1 MAPRRT
7 PPAGKAPHHI
17 IILAME
23 EEGMDTSLSAWPSLR
38 AMTMRGNVVM
48 LLAAKGP
55 DRRNISPKS
64 DAIGD
69 ADVCC

>member
-1 MAPRRT
+1 MKESEAHGRRRD
-7 PPAGKAPHHI
+7 G
-17 IILAME
+17 E
-23 EEGMDTSLSAWPSLR
+23 
-38 AMTMRGNVVM
+38 NVVM